1 MKIIDNLILI
11 PWLLGFINL
20 TTPFDNIYLFWTIS
34 IIFYGL
40 VFAHLVESIIFRKK
54 IINGPKGPW
63 IGFSLTLVYGVLFLK
78 TFSQKS

>member
-20 TTPFDNIYLFWTIS
+20 TIPFDNIYLFWTIS